1 MSERG
6 VFTMRAQRRTLRALE
21 EEARRHGV
29 PPRTLA
35 ERMIEEGVKMRRHP
49 GIVFVERGSGRRDAV
64 LAGRPRLGV
73 WMIVQVVRAN
83 RTLAGAAKWLSLPES
98 QIERALAYAKDH
110 PDEIDQAI
118 RQNEEA
124 FEEVK
129 RLYPP
134 ALPPSRRRRHAARS
148 R

>member
-21 EEARRHGV
+21 EQARRYGV

-49 GIVFVERGSGRRDAV
+49 GIVFIERGSGDRDAV
-64 LAGRPRLGV
+64 LAGRPRLSV

-83 RTLAGAAKWLSLPES
+83 RTLAGAARWLSLEEAR
-98 QIERALAYAKDH
+98 IERALAYAKDY
-110 PDEIDQAI
+110 PDEIERAI
-118 RQNEEA
+118 RANDEA
-124 FEEVK
+124 FDDLK
-129 RLYPP
+129 RRFPP
-134 ALPPSRRRRHAARS
+134 ALPPTRRRRRAAPAR
-148 R
+148 